1 MMMDAKKVIE
11 EEGEEMPPPPPP
23 TQQEKADIEK
33 LEEQK
38 LKSKF
43 PSMY

>member
-1 MMMDAKKVIE
+1 MMDAKKVIE
-11 EEGEEMPPPPPP
+11 EEGGEEMPPPAAP

-43 PSMY
+43 PSK